1 MPPKTN
7 MRHRQKAAQGLPEK
21 GPTEK
26 NNHRKQNS
34 DRDSDLPASER
45 RAQLILQELLRAETV
60 SVSRLSKRFKVS
72 GATIR
77 RDLHELELR
86 GLLLRS
92 HGGAVPIQPLLYE
105 PFRHISSYHEQDRK
119 QAMEKRRIG
128 LVAAR
133 LVADGETIAIGA
145 GTTATQVARSVCMHK
160 GITVL
165 TNAVNVAMELSH
177 RDDLKVFV
185 TGGTLSGDWFALVGP
200 GAIQSVGEM
209 FVDRVFIGVDGIH
222 PERGLTTNY
231 PDQASIHRAM
241 MKQARQRVVVADHRK
256 INAVGT
262 ALIWPIEDIHVLIT
276 DKGAS
281 EEIIKPFIARGIDVL
296 RA

>member
-1 MPPKTN
+1 
-7 MRHRQKAAQGLPEK
+7 MRRNKSVKRPAQ
-21 GPTEK
+21 T
-26 NNHRKQNS
+26 NNHQ
-34 DRDSDLPASER
+34 DRNQDNRPLMSEQSAAER
-45 RAQLILQELLRAETV
+45 RAQLILQELLRAEQV
-60 SVSRLSKRFKVS
+60 SVSSLAKRFKVT

-77 RDLHELELR
+77 RDLHELERR

-119 QAMEKRRIG
+119 QAVEKRRIG
-128 LVAAR
+128 LVAAK

-200 GAIQSVGEM
+200 AAIQSVGEM
-209 FVDRVFIGVDGIH
+209 FFDRVFIGVDGIH

-256 INAVGT
+256 IGAVGT
-262 ALIWPIEDIHVLIT
+262 ALIWPIEDIHILIT

-281 EEIIKPFIARGIDVL
+281 EEVVKPFITRGIEVL